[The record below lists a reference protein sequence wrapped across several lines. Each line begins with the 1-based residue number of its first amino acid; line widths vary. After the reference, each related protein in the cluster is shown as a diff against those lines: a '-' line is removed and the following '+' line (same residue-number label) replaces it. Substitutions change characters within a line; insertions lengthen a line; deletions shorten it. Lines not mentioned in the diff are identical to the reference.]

1 MNCTEFENVVVALA
15 RNEGIARVVR
25 RAGLTHADRC
35 ARCAR
40 RLASEKVLSAAMA
53 AAVAED
59 ATKETP
65 LRVGIMLVEALR
77 ERKVAAQRLRR
88 TWLRRAIAGAI
99 AAMLLIGAVALGR
112 KAMEPRSRE
121 NGVITTALS
130 LEEQLVAGPEN
141 ADEVMT
147 DFIPV
152 VYDTVPIAV
161 SSLLRVEM
169 PREAMTAFGLPVNED
184 RMDDFVQADLL
195 LDEYG
200 QTRAVRFV
208 E

>member
-25 RAGLTHADRC
+25 RAGLTHAARC
-35 ARCAR
+35 VRCAR
-40 RLASEKVLSAAMA
+40 RLASETMLSAAIA

-65 LRVGIMLVEALR
+65 LRVGTMLVEALR
-77 ERKVAAQRLRR
+77 ERKVAARRLRR

-99 AAMLLIGAVALGR
+99 AAVMLIGAVALGR
-112 KAMEPRSRE
+112 KVLEPRSPE
-121 NGVITTALS
+121 NGVVTTALS

-152 VYDTVPIAV
+152 VYDPVPIAM

-169 PREAMTAFGLPVNED
+169 PREAMTVFGLPVNED